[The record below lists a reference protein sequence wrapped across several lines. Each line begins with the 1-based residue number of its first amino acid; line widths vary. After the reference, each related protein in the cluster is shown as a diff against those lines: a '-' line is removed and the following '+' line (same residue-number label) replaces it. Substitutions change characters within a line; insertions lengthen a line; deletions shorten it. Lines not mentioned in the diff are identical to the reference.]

1 MKGCERMKDE
11 HIAPCPFCGRA
22 DCLEIT
28 PYDVAENTRLICGAA
43 ALSIYCTR
51 CDAQRTYYA
60 RAGEDYATARQ
71 SALAAWNTRRS
82 YD

>member
-1 MKGCERMKDE
+1 MKEGENMKDE

-22 DCLEIT
+22 DCLEVT

-60 RAGEDYATARQ
+60 RAGENYASARRTP
-71 SALAAWNTRRS
+71 LETWNERMN

>member
-1 MKGCERMKDE
+1 MKDE
-11 HIAPCPFCGRA
+11 HIAPCPFCVRA

-60 RAGEDYATARQ
+60 RPGEDYADARRN
-71 SALAAWNTRRS
+71 ALAAWNTRRS

>member
-11 HIAPCPFCGRA
+11 HIAPCPFYGRA
-22 DCLEIT
+22 DCLEVT

-60 RAGEDYATARQ
+60 RPGEDYADARRN
-71 SALAAWNTRRS
+71 ALAAWNTRRS

>member
-1 MKGCERMKDE
+1 MKDE
-11 HIAPCPFCGRA
+11 HIAPCPFCGRS

-28 PYDVAENTRLICGAA
+28 PYDAAENTRLICGAA

>member
-11 HIAPCPFCGRA
+11 HIVPCPFCGRA

-60 RAGEDYATARQ
+60 RPGEDYADARRN
-71 SALAAWNTRRS
+71 ALAAWNTRRS

>member
-1 MKGCERMKDE
+1 MKDE
-11 HIAPCPFCGRA
+11 HIAPCPFCGWS

-60 RAGEDYATARQ
+60 RPGEGYATARNN
-71 SALAAWNTRRS
+71 AIEAWNTRRAQ
-82 YD
+82 DA

>member
-1 MKGCERMKDE
+1 MKKEQ
-11 HIAPCPFCGRA
+11 IAPCPFCGRI
-22 DCLEIT
+22 DCLEVT

-60 RAGEDYATARQ
+60 RAGEDYATARRN
-71 SALAAWNTRRS
+71 ALAEWNERIKEEL
-82 YD
+82 

>member
-22 DCLEIT
+22 DCLEVT

-60 RAGEDYATARQ
+60 RIGEDYAAARRN
-71 SALAAWNTRRS
+71 ALAAWNERMN